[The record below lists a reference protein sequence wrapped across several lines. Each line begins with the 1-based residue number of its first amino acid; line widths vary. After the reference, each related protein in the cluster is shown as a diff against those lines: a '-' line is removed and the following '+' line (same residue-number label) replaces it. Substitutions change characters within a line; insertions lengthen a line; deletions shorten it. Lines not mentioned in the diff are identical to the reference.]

1 MTRQSSFALAV
12 GLAVLGLILI
22 APWFGLAAEK
32 MRFGTSLKTSPRY
45 ALPAM
50 AAEEKGFW
58 TQQGLE
64 VEWLPFAGGGDL
76 YRGMAAGSVDMGFTQ
91 PIALVTAASAGVPV
105 LIVAPTLPKEDFFLY
120 VPQASPIKE
129 VKELKGAK
137 IGINRLGGAAYAYAR
152 LTARVLAME
161 KDLAFVATGGITESI
176 AALRAGRID
185 GVLSDIFSMGAL
197 VGKKEIRPIVAVGD
211 YVPTPWLG
219 PIIVASK
226 DMTGKRAEAV
236 KRAVRAFFQ
245 ATAFIEK
252 DRTWAIDK
260 MKSVAGYSEEGALA
274 IYPELRYGAEA
285 RIEKA
290 AVENVRNFMIEF
302 GLVAKDKARAADE
315 LFTNDFVR

>member
-1 MTRQSSFALAV
+1 MTRQSSFVLAA
-12 GLAVLGLILI
+12 GLAILGIILT
-22 APWFGLAAEK
+22 APWLSLAAEK
-32 MRFGTSLKTSPRY
+32 LKFGTSLKTSPRY
-45 ALPAM
+45 ALPVM
-50 AAEEKGFW
+50 AADEKGFW
-58 TQQGLE
+58 NQQGLE
-64 VEWLPFAGGGDL
+64 VEWLPFAGGADV

-91 PIALVTAASAGVPV
+91 PIAMIIAASAGVPV

-120 VPQASPIKE
+120 VPQASRIKE
-129 VKELKGAK
+129 VKDLKGAK
-137 IGINRLGGAAYAYAR
+137 IGINRMGGAAYAYAR
-152 LTARVLAME
+152 LLAKVLGME
-161 KDLAFVATGGITESI
+161 KDITFVATGGITESI
-176 AALRAGRID
+176 AALKAGRTN
-185 GVLSDIFSMGAL
+185 GELSDLFSMGAL
-197 VGKKEIRPIVAVGD
+197 VGRKEVRPIVALAD
-211 YVPTPWLG
+211 YVPSPWLG

-226 DMTGKRAEAV
+226 DMAGRRQEVV

-252 DRTWAIDK
+252 DRAWAIEK

-285 RIEKA
+285 KIEKA